1 MIDIRIDT
9 DGAALAAAF
18 RGKAELLEQA
28 LANKVNVLNAELQ
41 RRIVANL
48 QGGILNQVTGK
59 AARSV
64 EMIPSTIGGTSIDGS
79 VQAGGGPAFYLRFQ
93 EDGTSGPY
101 EIVPDR
107 AKALAFALGGATVFA
122 KKVQHSGLAARR
134 PVGSTFDAMRS
145 EIIAGLQAVPG
156 EVSTQ

>member
-9 DGAALAAAF
+9 DGAALASAF
-18 RGKAELLEQA
+18 QGKAELLEQA

-41 RRIVANL
+41 RRIVTAL
-48 QGGILNQVTGK
+48 QGGVLNQVTGK

-64 EMIPSTIGGTSIDGS
+64 EMIPAAISGTSIDGS

-93 EDGTSGPY
+93 EEGTSGPY

-107 AKALAFALGGATVFA
+107 AKALAFSLGGATVFA
-122 KKVQHSGLAARR
+122 KRVIHPGLAARR
-134 PVGSTFDAMRS
+134 PVGATFDAMRA
-145 EIIAGLQAVPG
+145 EIIAGLQAVPA
-156 EVSTQ
+156 EAA